1 MDSDLLTK
9 RLIDMA
15 KKSYSDNIFLFSDF
29 LTIDEFSEFEK
40 QKRELYGITYFTY
53 GGYDMAERR
62 MIRFGNPEEMG
73 YLVPFPIECVKI
85 SPVSEKFAATL
96 THRDYLGAIMSLGVE
111 RRVFGDIVVKM
122 KDAYIFCETKFSE
135 FLIQNLVS
143 VGRNFVTVSV
153 CEFPDSD
160 VIFKK
165 ELTHIQ
171 VSSARADAV
180 IAHVCHMARGN
191 VPPLFLKGF
200 VTLNGKTLEARD
212 KMLKEG
218 DIFSVRGYGKFVV
231 GETTGQSK
239 KGKDCI
245 DIYKYV

>member
-9 RLIDMA
+9 RLVDMA

-40 QKRELYGITYFTY
+40 QKKELYGITYFSY

-62 MIRFGNPEEMG
+62 MIKFGNPDEMG
-73 YLVPFPIECVKI
+73 YDVPFPIECVKV
-85 SPVSEKFAATL
+85 SPVSEKFAALL

-111 RRVFGDIVVKM
+111 RRVFGDIVVKE
-122 KDAYIFCETKFSE
+122 KDAYIFCENKFSE
-135 FLIQNLVS
+135 FLTQNLVS
-143 VGRNFVTVSV
+143 VGRNNVTVSL

-160 VIFKK
+160 VVFKK
-165 ELTHIQ
+165 ELNHIR
-171 VSSARADAV
+171 VSSARADAI

-191 VPPLFLKGF
+191 VPPFFLKGY

>member
-9 RLIDMA
+9 RLVDMA

-40 QKRELYGITYFTY
+40 QKKELYGITYLSY

-62 MIRFGNPEEMG
+62 MIKFGNPDEMG
-73 YLVPFPIECVKI
+73 YDVPFPIECVKV
-85 SPVSEKFAATL
+85 SPVSEKFAALL

-111 RRVFGDIVVKM
+111 RRVFGDIVVKE
-122 KDAYIFCETKFSE
+122 KDAYIFCENKFSE
-135 FLIQNLVS
+135 FLTQNLVS
-143 VGRNFVTVSV
+143 VGRNNVTVSL

-160 VIFKK
+160 VVFKK
-165 ELTHIQ
+165 ELNHIR
-171 VSSARADAV
+171 VSSARADAI

-191 VPPLFLKGF
+191 VPPFFLKGY

>member
-9 RLIDMA
+9 RLVDMA

-40 QKRELYGITYFTY
+40 QKKELYGITYFSY

-62 MIRFGNPEEMG
+62 MIKFGNPDEMG
-73 YLVPFPIECVKI
+73 YDVPFPIECIKV
-85 SPVSEKFAATL
+85 SPVSEKFAALL

-111 RRVFGDIVVKM
+111 RRVFGDIVVKE
-122 KDAYIFCETKFSE
+122 KDAYIFCENKFSE
-135 FLIQNLVS
+135 FLTQNLVS
-143 VGRNFVTVSV
+143 VGRNNVTVSL

-160 VIFKK
+160 VVFKK
-165 ELTHIQ
+165 ELNHIR
-171 VSSARADAV
+171 VSSARADAI

-191 VPPLFLKGF
+191 VPPFFLKGY